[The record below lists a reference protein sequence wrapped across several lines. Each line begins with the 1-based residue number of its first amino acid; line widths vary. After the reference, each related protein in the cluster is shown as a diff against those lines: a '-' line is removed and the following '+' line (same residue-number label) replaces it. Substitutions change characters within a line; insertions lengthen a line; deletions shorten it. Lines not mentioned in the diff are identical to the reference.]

1 MQNTTPFLWF
11 EKNAKEAVGFYTSVF
26 RDSRIIGDQQLENV
40 PGPEGNVY
48 TITFEVKGL
57 RLMALNGGPT
67 DNGEFDSSFTG
78 GISLMVSCDS
88 QEETDEYWEKLSEGG
103 KPGPC
108 GWITDKYGV
117 VWQITPKLLE
127 KLMGDPDREKAGR
140 VAQAMMKMGKIECDV
155 LQQAYDGK

>member
-1 MQNTTPFLWF
+1 MQNATPFLWF
-11 EKNAKEAVGFYTSVF
+11 ENDAKEAVAFYTSVF
-26 RDSRIIGDQQLENV
+26 RDSRITGGQLLENV

-48 TITFEVKGL
+48 IISFEIKGL

-67 DNGEFDSSFTG
+67 DNGEFNSSFTG
-78 GISLMVSCDS
+78 GISLMVHCDT
-88 QEETDEYWEKLSEGG
+88 QEEVDEYWEKLSTGG

-117 VWQITPKLLE
+117 VWQIIPRLLDE
-127 KLMGDPDREKAGR
+127 LMSDSDREKANR
-140 VAQAMMKMGKIECDV
+140 VTQAMMKMTKIECDV